1 MRASLCNFRC
11 GQEGCTAGRVRKKK
25 TKMSYRFLLD
35 LAIILFSTKVLG
47 LVMKKLG
54 LPQVVGA
61 LLAGILVGPA
71 IWSPLTGGRFVPVSY
86 TEFLKFL
93 AELGVI
99 MIMFEAGLETD
110 LKELKNS
117 GLKASFVALCGV
129 LVPLGLGFL
138 IAIPFFSLS
147 SFDNVLSCV
156 FVGVIITATSVSIT
170 VATLRELGKLKGRVG
185 TVILSAAIIDD
196 VIGII
201 ILTFVSGLKNPAV
214 AKPYMVL
221 VKTALFFIV
230 GIGVGVGLNFLFRFL
245 AKKWPHRRR
254 VPIFGL
260 VVCFFYAFCA
270 ERFFGIADITGAYL
284 AGILLSNMKEANYI
298 ERKIDVSSYM
308 IFSPVFFASIGIK
321 TSFAG
326 FKPSILLFCL
336 LFVFAGL
343 LGKIIG
349 CGGAAKLCGFSWKES
364 ARVGIGM
371 MARGEVAL
379 IVTQKG
385 IQAGIIPELYLAAVI
400 VLVIVSSLLAPI
412 LLKLLFRGDS
422 SLPLAQTPVG
432 SAEAPLGGTAEP
444 APDAPSG
451 GDTASSGEASA
462 PTESAPAQSE

>member
-1 MRASLCNFRC
+1 
-11 GQEGCTAGRVRKKK
+11 
-25 TKMSYRFLLD
+25 MSYRFLLD
-35 LAIILFSTKVLG
+35 LAIILLGTKLLG
-47 LVMKKLG
+47 LLMKKLG

-71 IWSPLTGGRFVPVSY
+71 IWSPLTHGKFIPVSY
-86 TEFLKFL
+86 TDFLKDI

-99 MIMFEAGLETD
+99 LIMFEAGLETD
-110 LKELKNS
+110 LKELKKS
-117 GLKASFVALCGV
+117 GLKASLVALCGV
-129 LVPLGLGFL
+129 VVPLALGFL
-138 IAIPFFSLS
+138 IAIPFFSLAS
-147 SFDNVLSCV
+147 KENVLSCV

-201 ILTFVSGLKNPAV
+201 ILTFVTGLKNPGES
-214 AKPYMVL
+214 KPYMVL
-221 VKTALFFIV
+221 VRTALFFIA

-270 ERFFGIADITGAYL
+270 EHFFGIADITGAYL
-284 AGILLSNMKEANYI
+284 AGILLSNLKETNYI
-298 ERKIDVSSYM
+298 ERKVDVSSYM

-321 TSFAG
+321 TSFEG

-336 LFVFAGL
+336 LFVLAGL

-349 CGGAAKLCGFSWKES
+349 CGGAAKVCGFSWKES

-385 IQAGIIPELYLAAVI
+385 IASGLLPDLYLAAVI
-400 VLVIVSSLLAPI
+400 VLVITSSLLAPI
-412 LLKLLFRGDS
+412 LLKLLFRGDPP
-422 SLPLAQTPVG
+422 LPLAETPVG
-432 SAEAPLGGTAEP
+432 SGALPFVAATTTAPQQETESGNDF
-444 APDAPSG
+444 APEQPSATTGDAPAAERLG
-451 GDTASSGEASA
+451 IT
-462 PTESAPAQSE
+462 

>member
-1 MRASLCNFRC
+1 
-11 GQEGCTAGRVRKKK
+11 
-25 TKMSYRFLLD
+25 MSYRFLLD
-35 LAIILFSTKVLG
+35 LAIILFGTKVLG
-47 LVMKKLG
+47 LLMKRLG

-71 IWSPLTGGRFVPVSY
+71 IWSPLTHGKFIPVSY
-86 TEFLKFL
+86 TDFLKDI

-99 MIMFEAGLETD
+99 LIMFEAGLETD
-110 LKELKNS
+110 LKELKKS
-117 GLKASFVALCGV
+117 GLKASLVALCGV
-129 LVPLGLGFL
+129 VVPLGLGFL
-138 IAIPFFSLS
+138 IAIPFFSLAS
-147 SFDNVLSCV
+147 TENVLSCV

-201 ILTFVSGLKNPAV
+201 ILTFVTGLKNPAV
-214 AKPYMVL
+214 SKPYMVL
-221 VKTALFFIV
+221 VKTALFFAA

-260 VVCFFYAFCA
+260 VVCFLYAFCA
-270 ERFFGIADITGAYL
+270 EHFFGIADITGAYL
-284 AGILLSNMKEANYI
+284 AGILLSNLKETNYI

-321 TSFAG
+321 TSFEG

-336 LFVFAGL
+336 LFVLAGL

-349 CGGAAKLCGFSWKES
+349 CGGAAKVCGFSWKES

-385 IQAGIIPELYLAAVI
+385 IASGLLPDLYLAAVI
-400 VLVIVSSLLAPI
+400 VLVITSSLLAPI
-412 LLKLLFRGDS
+412 LLKLLFRGDPP
-422 SLPLAQTPVG
+422 LPLYETPVG
-432 SAEAPLGGTAEP
+432 SAGAPYDATIATPPPQGTESVSDPASEQTGDAP
-444 APDAPSG
+444 APN
-451 GDTASSGEASA
+451 T
-462 PTESAPAQSE
+462 